1 MLASG
6 SVLKNLK
13 IISENSHIGVA
24 CPTITEKK
32 TFSFCEETFSRN
44 FSIIFLVLNKS
55 GHYFSKQYIY

>member
-6 SVLKNLK
+6 SVLKNVK
-13 IISENSHIGVA
+13 IISENSYIGVA

-55 GHYFSKQYIY
+55 GH